1 MFETIA
7 KRNGTVVPFDPQK
20 ITTAILKAG
29 QATGE
34 FDEKTARR
42 ISRIV
47 VAKAVKSLDQAGVEA
62 IQDIVEVTLMEN
74 GYYRTAKAYILYR
87 EQHAKIRKVNELLG
101 LNLVN
106 DYLGKSDW
114 RVKENS
120 NMDYSLQGLNNYLA
134 GHIVSTYW
142 LNQIYPPEVREAH
155 TGGDIHIHDL
165 NSLSPYCVGWD
176 LADLLVKGFRGVS
189 QKAESGPA
197 KHFRSVLGQIYNFLY
212 TLQGEAA
219 GAMAL
224 SHFDTLLAPFVRFDN
239 LAYKQVK
246 QGIQEFI
253 FNLNTPTRVG
263 FQTPFSNLTLDLR
276 PPEFMSKERV
286 VYGGKYLDMTY
297 GEFAEEMVMINR
309 AFAEVMTEGDAAG
322 KIFTFP
328 IPTYQVTEDFPWDD
342 PDFQGIWEMTAKF
355 GLPYFA
361 NYVNS
366 GMNPEDARS
375 MCCRLNLNLKELQ
388 KRNGGLFSSSPL
400 TGSIGVVTINLPRLA
415 LLSSNSKGFLNQLR
429 EKIRIAV
436 TSLETKRKVLER
448 FTEEGLYPY
457 SRFYLAEVKK
467 RFGKY
472 WANHFS
478 TIGIIGMHEALMHL
492 GLDGIHTDKG
502 KDFALETLR
511 FIKGEI
517 ARYQEETGNLY
528 NLEATPAEGASYR
541 LAQRDRKLFN
551 TEADIYTNSTN
562 LPVDFTDDLAFS
574 LDHQESLQK
583 EYTGGTVFHIFLGEK
598 IQAEHAKTLVKKVIT
613 TYSLPYV
620 TLSPTF
626 SICPRDGYLAGE
638 EPVCPKCGGKAD
650 VYSRIVGYYRPVNQ
664 WNEGK
669 QLEFVRRKAY
679 AA

>member
-1 MFETIA
+1 MFETII

-20 ITTAILKAG
+20 IANAILKAG
-29 QATGE
+29 QATGG
-34 FDEKTARR
+34 FDEGTARR
-42 ISRIV
+42 LCRIV
-47 VAKAVKSLDQAGVEA
+47 VAKAVKSLDQASVEA

-74 GYYRTAKAYILYR
+74 GYHKTAKAYILYR

-155 TGGDIHIHDL
+155 TSGDIHIHDL

-176 LADLLVKGFRGVS
+176 LADLLTKGFRGVS
-189 QKAESGPA
+189 QKVESGPP

-276 PPEFMSKERV
+276 PPEFMSKEKV
-286 VYGGKYLDMTY
+286 VHGGGYLDTTY
-297 GEFAEEMVMINR
+297 GEFAEEMLMINR
-309 AFAEVMTEGDAAG
+309 AFAEVMAEGDAAG

-342 PDFQGIWEMTAKF
+342 PDFQGIWDITAKF

-361 NYVNS
+361 NYLNS
-366 GMNPEDARS
+366 DMKPEDARS

-415 LLSSNSKGFLNQLR
+415 LLSSNSKGFLNQLC

-457 SRFYLAEVKK
+457 SRFYLTEVKK
-467 RFGKY
+467 RFGRY

-478 TIGIIGMHEALMHL
+478 TIGIIGMHEALRYL

-517 ARYQEETGNLY
+517 AEYQEETGNLY

-574 LDHQESLQK
+574 LDHQEPLQK
-583 EYTGGTVFHIFLGEK
+583 EYTGGHGIPRLFRGEASGGACK
-598 IQAEHAKTLVKKVIT
+598 DPRQKGDHYVQPALCHPYAHLQH
-613 TYSLPYV
+613 LPQ
-620 TLSPTF
+620 
-626 SICPRDGYLAGE
+626 G
-638 EPVCPKCGGKAD
+638 
-650 VYSRIVGYYRPVNQ
+650 RISTR
-664 WNEGK
+664 
-669 QLEFVRRKAY
+669 
-679 AA
+679 